1 MTTQPEIETEL
12 SEIDSAGLLRRL
24 RTLDSAQGPVVRIHD
39 RELINFSSNDYLG
52 LASSDEL
59 KDAMIEG
66 VRRFGAGAGASRLVC
81 GNLAPH
87 AQLEEAIANFKGTEA
102 ALAFSS
108 GYATAM
114 GVIPALCGKDDT
126 VILDKLSHACLID
139 AAKLSGATMRVFP
152 HNDIIKL
159 AHLLKIVRE
168 KSAGARILVV
178 TESIFSMDGDAAPLR
193 EIVELCETYDAL
205 LLVDEAHAVGVMG
218 TGGRGL
224 IAELGLEKRVPLQMG
239 TLGKALGVSGGY
251 LAASR
256 SIIDLLINKARSLI
270 YSTAPPPAVAFAAM
284 KAVGIVQSSH
294 GDELRA
300 RLNRNKGILPFI
312 DQGQDALATIFP
324 IIIGDEAGAMQ
335 TSAALLEQG
344 FLIPAIR
351 YPTVARGSA
360 RLRLTLSA
368 AHERGQIERLVACL
382 HHIMPQLPA
391 PGESPSGE
399 SAE

>member
-152 HNDIIKL
+152 HNNIIKL

-335 TSAALLEQG
+335 TSATLLEQG